1 MCLKFNMF
9 KTLPQ
14 TSVLTNLSS
23 ALGDKK
29 KKKKSHVLGLNML
42 DTVR

>member
-14 TSVLTNLSS
+14 SSVLTNLSS

-29 KKKKSHVLGLNML
+29 KKESLMSWDLIC
-42 DTVR
+42 